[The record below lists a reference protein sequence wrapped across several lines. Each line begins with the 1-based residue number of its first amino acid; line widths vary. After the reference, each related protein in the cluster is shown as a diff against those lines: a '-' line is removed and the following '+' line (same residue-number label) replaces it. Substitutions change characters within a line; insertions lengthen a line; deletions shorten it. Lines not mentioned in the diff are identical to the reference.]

1 MSSLFIIY
9 DLETKDRVVSKSDN
23 YGWQEDL
30 NGDGKTIDFRC
41 VISDVNVNNLSLA
54 LTCEFSKIEVI
65 KAKIKNSTNNTS
77 KIYSFSITI

>member
-41 VISDVNVNNLSLA
+41 VISDVNVNNLCLA
-54 LTCEFSKIEVI
+54 LTCEFSKVELI
-65 KAKIKNSTNNTS
+65 KAKIK
-77 KIYSFSITI
+77 K